1 MVRTIIVLIII
12 HGARIGGRCPNGVQH
27 TGIKFPSYCGGEG
40 GGAQSGQ
47 GLLVL
52 PPRCEIF
59 LMRTLDD
66 ITDPDFVPMIQI
78 ALCCQAVT
86 RWSWST

>member
-1 MVRTIIVLIII
+1 MVRTII

-27 TGIKFPSYCGGEG
+27 TSIKFPSYCGG
-40 GGAQSGQ
+40 GAQSGE

-59 LMRTLDD
+59 LVRTLD
-66 ITDPDFVPMIQI
+66 
-78 ALCCQAVT
+78 
-86 RWSWST
+86 